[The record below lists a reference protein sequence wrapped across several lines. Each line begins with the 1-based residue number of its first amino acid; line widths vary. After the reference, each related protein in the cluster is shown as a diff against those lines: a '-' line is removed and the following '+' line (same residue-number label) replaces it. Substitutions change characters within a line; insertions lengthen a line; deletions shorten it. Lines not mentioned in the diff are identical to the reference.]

1 MEDVKPTYKKS
12 TIISPG
18 ADIKKSSKSSHYVDN
33 DKFYQALVE
42 RKELIAAAIL
52 NGQPPPKVTNYIGK
66 CLMDIANNL
75 SLKYYFREYVFREN
89 MIGEAIIHMLKN
101 IDAFDIKVTKNP
113 FSYFT
118 QTAYYSFI
126 DTIKSEKQELAGKFK
141 ATLDRIAM
149 QDHSEDDEDYNTLIA
164 EENLPD
170 VSYMS
175 KFVKDFDISLENKRK
190 KAAAK
195 KAAAKKMD
203 IATFGEDEWK

>member
-1 MEDVKPTYKKS
+1 
-12 TIISPG
+12 
-18 ADIKKSSKSSHYVDN
+18 
-33 DKFYQALVE
+33 
-42 RKELIAAAIL
+42 
-52 NGQPPPKVTNYIGK
+52 
-66 CLMDIANNL
+66 
-75 SLKYYFREYVFREN
+75 
-89 MIGEAIIHMLKN
+89 MLKN

-203 IATFGEDEWK
+203 IATFGEDE